1 MMYFKPSR
9 VSSTRYAYNRL
20 KAASTHTSTGDGLLF
35 GVLNI
40 SASNYYSSKLPIH
53 HAKEIVKNN
62 RLLYDIIESERKNV
76 NIDKYLENIEVTIDK
91 FMENN
96 SVWDRKELLSE
107 LDDITRKRGIFACL
121 LGGKSTG
128 KSLVLRKFS
137 EQEENNRKVIYVDMR
152 SAYGTITYG
161 FLSVALKNLKNGFE
175 LI

>member
-9 VSSTRYAYNRL
+9 VLSSMPYAL
-20 KAASTHTSTGDGLLF
+20 KAASAHTSTGDGLLF

-76 NIDKYLENIEVTIDK
+76 NIDKYLENIEEVTIDK

-96 SVWDRKELLSE
+96 SVWDRKDLFSE
-107 LDDITRKRGIFACL
+107 LDDITRKRGTFACL

-128 KSLVLRKFS
+128 KSLVLREFS
-137 EQEENNRKVIYVDMR
+137 EQEESNRKVLYVNMR

-161 FLSVALKNLKNGFE
+161 FLSVALKNIKNGFE